1 VIGKDNKKSDKN
13 FNNKSDGSEW
23 GSKSGRASGPSK
35 PLRPSRPV
43 KAVRTAK
50 AAAAARSDSA
60 RSEKLA
66 ATPLAKSSSQKDT
79 RERLQKLL
87 ADHGLGSR
95 REIEGWIQEGRLKI
109 NGQLAELGAKACL
122 EDKLELDGKILRLFA
137 RVAEKPRVILY
148 HKAEGQICSRYSSET
163 SESVFLNL
171 PRLRTSRWVMV
182 GRLDVGTSGLLLFTT
197 SGELANKLMHPSSN
211 IEREYACRIF
221 GEVTPEQIKIMKQ
234 GIPDPD
240 QADQILKFDE
250 VRYQGGEG
258 KNHWYHVI
266 IQTGKN
272 REVRKVFESQGL
284 MVSRLIRVR
293 FGDLELPPRLKKKDF
308 VELDAELDLG
318 FLYKNKK

>member
-1 VIGKDNKKSDKN
+1 MIGKDNK
-13 FNNKSDGSEW
+13 KSDGSEW
-23 GSKSGRASGPSK
+23 GSKPARASGAGQAGRSIK
-35 PLRPSRPV
+35 PSRPV

-50 AAAAARSDSA
+50 AAAARSDHA
-60 RSEKLA
+60 RSEKPA
-66 ATPLAKSSSQKDT
+66 SKITAQSTASKDS

-95 REIEGWIQEGRLKI
+95 REIEGWIQAGRLKI
-109 NGQLAELGAKACL
+109 NGQVAGLGDKACL
-122 EDKLELDGKILRLFA
+122 EDKLELDGKVLRLFA
-137 RVAEKPRVILY
+137 RVADKPRVILY

-221 GEVTPEQIKIMKQ
+221 GEVTPEQIKLMKQ
-234 GIPDPD
+234 GIQDPD
-240 QADQILKFDE
+240 QEDQILKFDE
-250 VRYQGGEG
+250 IKYQGGEA
-258 KNHWYHVI
+258 KNHWYHVVLK
-266 IQTGKN
+266 TGKN

-293 FGDLELPPRLKKKDF
+293 FGDLELPPRLKKKDYI
-308 VELDAELDLG
+308 ELDAEKDFE
-318 FLYKNKK
+318 FLYKNNK